1 MTSATIT
8 EMPKRDAA
16 REIIAAPIRAHL
28 AVKNISG
35 ADLARRIGLTQPQVS
50 RRLSGRLPF
59 TSDDL
64 NAIADELGLTIVELI
79 QMPTPSMTGGGSRLV
94 GVGTSIHRFV
104 GRTGLEPVTDGL

>member
-8 EMPKRDAA
+8 ELPSRDA
-16 REIIAAPIRAHL
+16 REVFAAPIRAHL
-28 AVKNISG
+28 AVRNISG

-64 NAIADELGLTIVELI
+64 NAIAAELGLTVVELI
-79 QMPTPSMTGGGSRLV
+79 QMPKPVMTGGGAQA
-94 GVGTSIHRFV
+94 I
-104 GRTGLEPVTDGL
+104 GLNAIRKGWKLPGLDSNQEPIG

>member
-1 MTSATIT
+1 MSSATIT
-8 EMPKRDAA
+8 ELPGRDAA
-16 REIIAAPIRAHL
+16 REVIAAPIRAHL

-35 ADLARRIGLTQPQVS
+35 SDLARRIGLTQPQIS

-64 NAIADELGLTIVELI
+64 NAIAAELDLTVVELI
-79 QMPTPSMTGGGSRLV
+79 QMPKPSITGGGTRLV
-94 GVGTSIHRFV
+94 GVGTTIHRLV